1 MKKDLRKKFLFIV
14 EKRDITG
21 KKVKRLRS
29 QGIIPGNIFGTNFK
43 SISISFNEKDF
54 KKNYKTMKT
63 IPFFYLKLDK
73 NEYPA
78 IIHRIQT
85 HPVINKLLH
94 VDFRKVDLEEKIE
107 VEVPLRI
114 IGKSEAVEV
123 KGGVLLQQKDK
134 LIVESLPE
142 NIPSV
147 IEVNIETLKEI
158 GDEIKV
164 KDLPKNSQYK
174 IKEEPEGIIISV
186 VGRKEEK
193 ISPEQ
198 QTVET
203 QSEEGKESNINTE
216 DQSSKKTTEK
226 TTS

>member
-1 MKKDLRKKFLFIV
+1 MKNDLEKKIFFIV

-29 QGIIPGNIFGTNFK
+29 QGLIPGNIFGANFK

-54 KKNYKTMKT
+54 KKNYKLMKAV
-63 IPFFYLKLDK
+63 PFFYLKLDK
-73 NEYPA
+73 NQFPV

-85 HPVINKLLH
+85 HPLNNKLLH

-107 VEVPLRI
+107 VEVPLKI
-114 IGKSEAVEV
+114 IGKSQAVEI

-134 LIVESLPE
+134 LIVESFPK
-142 NIPSV
+142 NIPSA

-164 KDLPKNSQYK
+164 KDISKNSQYK
-174 IKEEPEGIIISV
+174 IKEEPESVIISIV
-186 VGRKEEK
+186 AHKEEK

-198 QTVET
+198 QPVEV

-216 DQSSKKTTEK
+216 DESSKKTT
-226 TTS
+226 